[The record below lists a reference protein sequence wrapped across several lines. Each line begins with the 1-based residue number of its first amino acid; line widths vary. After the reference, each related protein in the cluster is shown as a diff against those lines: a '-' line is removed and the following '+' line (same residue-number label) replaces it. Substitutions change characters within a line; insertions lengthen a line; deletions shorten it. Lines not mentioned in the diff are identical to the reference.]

1 MEISEVEPEK
11 KIVISKVDFVCD
23 MIDDSIPKPLFQN
36 YNHFFILSA
45 PPKAGKSTWI
55 MNCLCKHGKV
65 YNRKFDKVYVVSPS
79 LKTSKDNPFETLPP
93 EQIENELTV
102 DFLDRFVNEVSES
115 GDKVLLL
122 LDDVVNDIRKNKG
135 VDKALAKILY
145 NRRHITADGGDDANG
160 VSVWLTTQAFNRIP
174 LMIRKVA
181 NGIVA
186 FKLKNVKEIISIYDE
201 FVVGLTKEQF
211 LDILKYVFKN
221 PFDFLFINMDEPW
234 DEMYHRN
241 FSKLLISGV

>member
-1 MEISEVEPEK
+1 
-11 KIVISKVDFVCD
+11 
-23 MIDDSIPKPLFQN
+23 
-36 YNHFFILSA
+36 
-45 PPKAGKSTWI
+45 

-79 LKTSKDNPFETLPP
+79 LKTSKENPFETLPP

-115 GDKVLLL
+115 GEKVLLL

-211 LDILKYVFKN
+211 LDILKYVYKN